1 MAAKQL
7 VGVFY
12 GVSLDA
18 AWLSYRVFLILTL
31 NIKKIRNLSKRDIDL
46 SGDLWCFS

>member
-12 GVSLDA
+12 GVSWDA
-18 AWLSYRVFLILTL
+18 AWLSYRVFLILAL
-31 NIKKIRNLSKRDIDL
+31 NIKKIRNLSRCD
-46 SGDLWCFS
+46 GDL